1 MAQNAQININVNTQ
15 GAEKTTKNLGKS
27 IGEVT
32 KETIKATERLAKME
46 DALFNLEPGTKQFRA
61 LAKEAGALQDQIDK
75 ARSEIRTFAN
85 DMFALEG
92 TLGTIQ
98 GITSAYTGASAAMAL
113 FGSESEE
120 LIEVFARLE
129 LIQKV
134 VNGLTA
140 TYASFQRGSAAATF
154 LSTVATRAHTAA
166 KTISNAI
173 DQTALRLTTGMTTA
187 TVAQTTATSAAT
199 FATRALSVAMKAIPL
214 LAVISGVVALGSALF
229 SSSKDTEEANKRLEE
244 YQETQKKLIEEKAE
258 FRGEVAKESGE
269 FVNLIGQLKLTN
281 AGSQE
286 RLDIIKELNE
296 NYGQTL
302 QDIGD
307 ETAFLNDVNV
317 ALDEYIRLQTN
328 KAKLDKNQK
337 DLNDLIAEEIRLNEE
352 IKEDYDEIA
361 ALAEKKGISF
371 GEASRNISLTD
382 KTYRRN
388 LQTLEDVRTKMA
400 ELITSSFNLRNENN
414 DLTKSYREQQ
424 EELKKQSEAEK
435 KAEEARRNAARRRAE
450 QQRTEQAALKETIR
464 VSEIALR
471 QSSVDREDRIN
482 EIINSNFFEKTFFG
496 EADPGG
502 RLKAIYSQ
510 LSDEVKAGITDID
523 KSLSPAE
530 REKSIWNNLFN
541 IEEFRQIY
549 EQSGS
554 IIDQIDQEQDRIG
567 RAFNQTSQIIDEE
580 YKDQL
585 NFLRIKIQLEK
596 GLTDE
601 QLESDVDYV
610 DQRTKLERDK
620 NAKLEKAQADL
631 AGLNKRFN
639 DLRNQATRRQYDTEI
654 RELELQLKRQNLT
667 TEEGIKESQRIQR
680 EIERKQLQNKF
691 DEELKATA
699 ELFGRNSEE
708 YKKLVI
714 QQNAELIELDKEL
727 TDRFEKED
735 QERLDNKV
743 SAMANALSNVR
754 QLTQT
759 TSFVIS
765 EAVNGSFESMRNGFN
780 ALRDQLMNP
789 ETGIL
794 GIMKSL
800 KDGTLSTTQA
810 ILAGF
815 EIALDALNAVFE
827 RVSQENLE
835 RNQMMFEANSEALK
849 SELANR
855 QITQEQFDDRMKD
868 LEDQKRVKEISEK
881 RKQFNREKTN
891 NLALAAINTAQSV
904 LQALGSSPPPASYIM
919 AAISAALG
927 AVQIAAIS
935 SQQFKAARGGIVP
948 GRGASNRDTV
958 PAMLAPGEAVINANS
973 ARMFPVL
980 LSRINQLGG
989 GISLAPE
996 PDNLSNATPK
1006 ENNDPLRAYVVWNDF
1021 KEKRDFD
1028 ERDRSMN
1035 TFS

>member
-15 GAEKTTKNLGKS
+15 GAEKTTQNLGKS

-46 DALFNLEPGTKQFRA
+46 DALFNLEPGTEQFKN

-75 ARSEIRTFAN
+75 ARAEIRTFAN

-98 GITSAYTGASAAMAL
+98 GVTSAYTGASAAMAL

-140 TYASFQRGSAAATF
+140 TYAAFQRGSAAATF
-154 LSTVATRAHTAA
+154 LSSVATRAHTAA
-166 KTISNAI
+166 KTISNNI
-173 DQTALRLTTGMTTA
+173 DKVALTLTTSLTSA
-187 TVAQTTATSAAT
+187 TGLQTTATTAAT

-214 LAVISGVVALGSALF
+214 LAVISGVIALGSALF
-229 SSSKDTEEANKRLEE
+229 STSKDTEEANKRLEE

-307 ETAFLNDVNV
+307 EAAFLNDVNA

-328 KAKLDKNQK
+328 KAQLAKNQK

-371 GEASRNISLTD
+371 GQASRDLSDTD
-382 KTYRRN
+382 KVYRRN

-400 ELITSSFNLRNENN
+400 ELITSSFNLRNEN
-414 DLTKSYREQQ
+414 DELTKTYREQQ
-424 EELKKQSEAEK
+424 EELKKQTEAEK
-435 KAEEARRNAARRRAE
+435 KAEEARREAARRRAE
-450 QQRTEQAALKETIR
+450 QQRAEQAALKETIR

-471 QSSVDREDRIN
+471 QASVNREDRIN

-510 LSDEVKAGITDID
+510 LSDEVKAGVTNID

-549 EQSGS
+549 EQTGS
-554 IIDQIDQEQDRIG
+554 IIDQIDAEQGRIG
-567 RAFNQTSQIIDEE
+567 KAFGQTTKIIDEE
-580 YKDQL
+580 YKEQL
-585 NFLRIKIQLEK
+585 NFLRTKIQLEK

-610 DQRTKLERDK
+610 DQRIKLERDK

-631 AGLNKRFN
+631 AGLNKKFN

-654 RELELQLKRQNLT
+654 RELQLQLKREGLT
-667 TEEGIKESQRIQR
+667 IEERRKIQTDI
-680 EIERKQLQNKF
+680 EIKQLQNKF

-708 YKKLVI
+708 YKKLVE
-714 QQNAELIELDKEL
+714 QQNDELTELDKEL

-759 TSFVIS
+759 TSFVLS

-780 ALRDQLMNP
+780 ALREQLMNP

-973 ARMFPVL
+973 TRMFPVL